1 MSNEDVSGVEKS
13 PVDRLLEISSP
24 ALAEEEGS
32 GSGGLGELL
41 RRRNGFYAFLGA
53 LHVFPTVASGEEFSQ
68 SEWNAD
74 DLWKGAYPSLDA
86 EYTAFAEDVFG
97 GQFLHSGS
105 GVFQLEPETGELERI
120 SVDISGWCA
129 AVLDDP
135 EVLTGY
141 PLAEEWQVRNG
152 RLPIGKRLIPRTPFV
167 LGGDFSCDNLMLVD
181 SAESLRW
188 RAELAAQIRD
198 VPDGGKIVLRY
209 GR

>member
-1 MSNEDVSGVEKS
+1 MSNEDVPGAQKS

-24 ALAEEEGS
+24 ALAGDEGGGS
-32 GSGGLGELL
+32 GELGELL

-53 LHVFPTVASGEEFSQ
+53 LHVFPTGASGEEISQ
-68 SEWNAD
+68 AEWNVD
-74 DLWKGAYPSLDA
+74 DLWRSSYPDLGA

-97 GQFLHSGS
+97 GQFLYSDS

-120 SVDISGWCA
+120 SVDIPGWCA
-129 AVLDDP
+129 AILEDP

-141 PLAEEWQVRNG
+141 PLAEEWQGRYG
-152 RLPIGKRLIPRTPFV
+152 RLPIGKRLIPRKPFV
-167 LGGDFSCDNLMLVD
+167 LGGDFACENLMLVD

-209 GR
+209 G

>member
-1 MSNEDVSGVEKS
+1 MSNEDVPGVRKS

-24 ALAEEEGS
+24 ALAEEEG
-32 GSGGLGELL
+32 GGIGGLGELL

-53 LHVFPTVASGEEFSQ
+53 LHVFPTVASGEEISQ
-68 SEWNAD
+68 AEWNAD
-74 DLWKGAYPSLDA
+74 DLWKGSYPNLGP

-97 GQFLHSGS
+97 GQFLHSDS

-120 SVDISGWCA
+120 SVDIPGWCA
-129 AVLDDP
+129 ALLEDP

-141 PLAEEWQVRNG
+141 PLAEEWQGRNG

-167 LGGDFSCDNLMLVD
+167 LGGDFACDNLMLVD

-209 GR
+209 G